1 MLIPSNKE
9 VAAVHFRIIYL
20 RTNLRFLAKSFWLIL
35 FSIATSI
42 TAFAQRSQFSI
53 VRDKP
58 VLTLEGQVSKY
69 YNIQQ
74 PDDSLQ
80 ARNPLEYDHLKAISQ
95 GIRYD
100 FSALI
105 HLGDF
110 FEIGPTFAGL
120 QTSNTVEDVN
130 ILVVTP
136 QGDTLN
142 LSGDL
147 TDKISQNFLGLRLDA
162 RIELGDYLYLRPGI
176 SVGYLLY
183 SNKTDAAGYNYELR
197 GNTLGVD
204 IHASLQYKADDNWS
218 VMLTAAIMP
227 SFIYEPTVEF
237 EGGGSLVYT
246 GSMLNVGH
254 YKIGAGLSYTFTKPN
269 KDRVPQY
276 FKAR

>member
-1 MLIPSNKE
+1 M
-9 VAAVHFRIIYL
+9 VHFRIISL
-20 RTNLRFLAKSFWLIL
+20 RLNIRFLTKSYWAIL
-35 FSIATSI
+35 FCIIGLS
-42 TAFAQRSQFSI
+42 AFSQRSQFAI

-58 VLTLEGQVSKY
+58 VVTLEGQISKY

-74 PDDSLQ
+74 PEDSLQ
-80 ARNPLEYDHLKAISQ
+80 NRNPIEYDHLKAISQ

-100 FSALI
+100 FSALL

-130 ILVVTP
+130 IQVITP

-147 TDKISQNFLGLRLDA
+147 TDKINQNFFGLRLDA
-162 RIELGDYLYLRPGI
+162 RIELGDYVYLRPGI
-176 SVGYLLY
+176 SVGYLSY
-183 SNKTDAAGYNYELR
+183 SNKTDAAGYKYEIK
-197 GNTLGVD
+197 GGASPIAVD

-218 VMLTAAIMP
+218 VMLAAAIVP

-237 EGGGSLVYT
+237 ENGGSYVLT
-246 GSMLNVGH
+246 NTMINAGH
-254 YKIGAGLSYTFTKPN
+254 FKIGAGLSYTFTKPN